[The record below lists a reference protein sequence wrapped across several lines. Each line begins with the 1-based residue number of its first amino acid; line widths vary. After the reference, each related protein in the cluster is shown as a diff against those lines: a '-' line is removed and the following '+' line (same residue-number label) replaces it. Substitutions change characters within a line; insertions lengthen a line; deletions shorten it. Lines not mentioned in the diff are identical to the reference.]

1 MFSSTRAVEVQ
12 QPDGSTTLLAHL
24 AHLVMPQRFPALVQ
38 QQQCTA
44 AGSTSVQQQADEAGA
59 APAASS
65 QQRQVAEQV
74 AAAGP
79 DPLGALM
86 QSTEPAAGTAA
97 GSSSAP
103 SPPPAAA
110 GDTAVLPQQWPA
122 SCSAVYVCGVQP
134 DWCTPLGWLHE
145 HMKAADGFLYVA
157 VHLTA

>member
-44 AGSTSVQQQADEAGA
+44 AGSTSVQQVDEAGP

-65 QQRQVAEQV
+65 QQQLVAEQV
-74 AAAGP
+74 AAAAA
-79 DPLGALM
+79 DPLGALTLC
-86 QSTEPAAGTAA
+86 TEPAAGTAA

-103 SPPPAAA
+103 SPPAAA
-110 GDTAVLPQQWPA
+110 GDTAVLPQQCPA

-134 DWCTPLGWLHE
+134 DWCTPLAWLHE